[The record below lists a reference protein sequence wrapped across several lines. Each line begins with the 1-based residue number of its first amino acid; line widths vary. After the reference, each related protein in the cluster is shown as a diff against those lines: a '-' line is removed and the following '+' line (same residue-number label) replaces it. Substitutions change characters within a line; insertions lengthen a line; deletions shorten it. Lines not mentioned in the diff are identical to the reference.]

1 MPFDSP
7 NWRMANRLT
16 GDRLDEIVAEKQAEG
31 WSWERIARHL
41 HAEHGVE
48 VSRVSLSTWYASP
61 SPTEPDLAAS

>member
-16 GDRLDEIVAEKQAEG
+16 GDHLDDIVAEKQREG

-41 HAEHGVE
+41 HTAHGVE
-48 VSRVSLSTWYASP
+48 VSRVSLSTWYAERT
-61 SPTEPDLAAS
+61 PTEAAS